1 MQAKR
6 LLAQKKAAAQK
17 KQGGGAAA
25 AAAREAKERAKK
37 AKGKKDKSH
46 FNQVILASAPANS
59 ESCPTRPCSL
69 PAVTGCTCSSDHLHQ
84 VSLGDMQLMLDVA
97 DHYHFAS

>member
-1 MQAKR
+1 MLVQAKR

-17 KQGGGAAA
+17 KQGSGAAA

-46 FNQVILASAPANS
+46 FNQVHLPVPYDPDLRLFVHPCCPLVLLVPYQGCVPA
-59 ESCPTRPCSL
+59 C
-69 PAVTGCTCSSDHLHQ
+69 
-84 VSLGDMQLMLDVA
+84 
-97 DHYHFAS
+97 